1 MFIVFTLVTFTD
13 ITIGFV
19 NDPYSAPEGD
29 GGVNYIV
36 QILRGRLARAV
47 TIMVSDIPGTAARE
61 CVFVCVY
68 TCTCARTCALSICRS
83 LYTGAFICLQVQNN
97 NIIVFYVQG
106 FVCFV
111 LLLSGSHRYCQFHQ
125 ELIMKREYRMPHILH
140 RNTLC
145 EVT

>member
-61 CVFVCVY
+61 CVFVCVCVCVCVCVLCVY
-68 TCTCARTCALSICRS
+68 TCTCARTCALSN
-83 LYTGAFICLQVQNN
+83 LPVT
-97 NIIVFYVQG
+97 
-106 FVCFV
+106 
-111 LLLSGSHRYCQFHQ
+111 
-125 ELIMKREYRMPHILH
+125 LH
-140 RNTLC
+140 GGIYMFASAKQ
-145 EVT
+145 